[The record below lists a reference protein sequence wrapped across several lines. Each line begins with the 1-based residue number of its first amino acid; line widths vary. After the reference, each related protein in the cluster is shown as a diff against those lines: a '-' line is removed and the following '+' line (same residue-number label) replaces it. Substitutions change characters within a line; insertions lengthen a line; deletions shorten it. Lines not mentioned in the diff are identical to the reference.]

1 MRVIL
6 YTGKGGVGKTT
17 TAAATA
23 VAAAGLGLRTL
34 VMSTDPAHSLGDA
47 LGIEL
52 GSDGKP
58 AEVAEVEGLAAQ
70 QVGPPTA
77 LDDSWRVVQSYLLS
91 VLDVVG
97 IDAVV
102 AEEITALPGAEEIAA
117 LLELRH
123 QVASG
128 EWDLVIVDCA
138 PTAETLRLLALPE
151 ALAWHLQRLVPGQ
164 RALIRTLRPA
174 AAAAAGVPI
183 PDPEVVEVVRGW
195 HSHLRDVHRILAGE
209 QTSVR
214 LVLTPERVVI
224 AESRRTWTSLSLFG
238 FTVDGV
244 VVNRVFPPADTVD
257 LTAGPGSPRT
267 DAEGRAA
274 GPHPDPWRAAWNAA
288 QKRGLEE
295 VRESFHGIP
304 VLTAPYLPGEPVG
317 PQALAEMAQA
327 LQPGPPTRASL
338 LEPPLGSGLQVS
350 REDEEFVLTLPLPLV
365 SSGEVGLKRRGD
377 DLLISVGDHRRVLTL
392 PAALQ
397 RCFVTGAAVRQSQL
411 RVRFTPDEEVWPR
424 G

>member
-47 LGIEL
+47 LGVEL
-52 GSDGKP
+52 GADGKP
-58 AEVAEVEGLAAQ
+58 VAVEGVEGLATQ
-70 QVGPPTA
+70 QIGPPTA

-91 VLDVVG
+91 VLEVVG

-102 AEEITALPGAEEIAA
+102 AEELTALPGAGEIAA

-123 QVASG
+123 QVGSE

-183 PDPEVVEVVRGW
+183 PEPGLVEVVRSW
-195 HSHLRDVHRILAGE
+195 HSHLREVHRILAGE

-244 VVNRVFPPADTVD
+244 VVNRVFPPADGAPSAAARGGAKRD
-257 LTAGPGSPRT
+257 AGQGDS
-267 DAEGRAA
+267 
-274 GPHPDPWRAAWNAA
+274 WRAAWNTA

-295 VRESFHGIP
+295 VRQSFHGIP
-304 VLTAPYLPGEPVG
+304 VVTAPYLPGEPVG
-317 PQALAEMAQA
+317 PQALAAMAVA
-327 LQPGPPTRASL
+327 MQPGPFTRASL
-338 LEPPLGSGLQVS
+338 LDRPQDSGLQVS
-350 REDEEFVLTLPLPLV
+350 REGEDFVLTLSLPFV
-365 SSGEVGLKRRGD
+365 TSAEVGLQRRGD
-377 DLLISVGDHRRVLTL
+377 DLLIVVGDHRRVLTL

-397 RCFVTGAAVRQSQL
+397 RCIVTGASVRRSQL
-411 RVRFTPDEEVWPR
+411 RVRFAPDEEVWPR